1 VSTIRQKIINKEEVG
16 LTQNE
21 TGKKLSKSTDK
32 SQEGANRKNT
42 RRENLSGSEF
52 PMSTGEVARL
62 LNIHTN
68 TVRRWSRTGI
78 LKTFRVGPRGDR
90 RFMPRDVQRLLQK
103 PT

>member
-1 VSTIRQKIINKEEVG
+1 MMRRKISRTRTNR
-16 LTQNE
+16 LT
-21 TGKKLSKSTDK
+21 K
-32 SQEGANRKNT
+32 
-42 RRENLSGSEF
+42 RENLGKSGTTSEKPRLTTRKKNIHQDDFSGFEF
-52 PMSTGEVARL
+52 PMSTGEVARM

-103 PT
+103 TA

>member
-1 VSTIRQKIINKEEVG
+1 MIRCKTTKSKETG
-16 LTQNE
+16 LTQSVIGARLGMSTE
-21 TGKKLSKSTDK
+21 GARPIAKKKNLSKEDS
-32 SQEGANRKNT
+32 
-42 RRENLSGSEF
+42 SGFEF
-52 PMSTGEVARL
+52 HMSTGEVARL

-103 PT
+103 ST